1 MWKIN
6 YIFLLVI
13 WNVKANPSF
22 QSSNKKTLYTDYI
35 VIQYIYYTRIALGEP
50 YQSFLTEIDL
60 EKNYSCFNS
69 YSYKLNISKT
79 LKNHGVST
87 VPIENISYYT
97 DYCEDDLRFIS
108 INTPGSEISLQ
119 NKIKNF
125 PFFLVDYEM
134 GIIRDSFSLNFH
146 TLNSINSTINSLYKN
161 EIIDRRIFY
170 MIPDNETR
178 GKLIF
183 GDISNDYLINNY
195 HKASCKVTNPEN
207 STRWGCTLNEFSLE
221 VEDKVFSTKRG
232 EFSYFITNERDIF
245 APHSFLGFLNETLLK
260 LEPWK
265 SKCQFGHYY
274 KMNKI
279 KCDCSLLKVPIKM
292 KFAIGRYIFELNQL
306 LENTLGLCFL
316 ILRFK
321 PKDTNEWIIGNWF
334 ISNYISG
341 FDYDNQEISF
351 YSKQEFKTINIQDI
365 SNYIFPIIIINL
377 ILLLLTSLLNFYHYY
392 RYIHQK

>member
-50 YQSFLTEIDL
+50 YQSFLTEINL

-125 PFFLVDYEM
+125 PFF
-134 GIIRDSFSLNFH
+134 FS
-146 TLNSINSTINSLYKN
+146 
-161 EIIDRRIFY
+161 
-170 MIPDNETR
+170 
-178 GKLIF
+178 
-183 GDISNDYLINNY
+183 
-195 HKASCKVTNPEN
+195 
-207 STRWGCTLNEFSLE
+207 
-221 VEDKVFSTKRG
+221 
-232 EFSYFITNERDIF
+232 
-245 APHSFLGFLNETLLK
+245 
-260 LEPWK
+260 
-265 SKCQFGHYY
+265 
-274 KMNKI
+274 
-279 KCDCSLLKVPIKM
+279 
-292 KFAIGRYIFELNQL
+292 
-306 LENTLGLCFL
+306 
-316 ILRFK
+316 
-321 PKDTNEWIIGNWF
+321 
-334 ISNYISG
+334 
-341 FDYDNQEISF
+341 
-351 YSKQEFKTINIQDI
+351 
-365 SNYIFPIIIINL
+365 
-377 ILLLLTSLLNFYHYY
+377 
-392 RYIHQK
+392 